1 MSREYINIGSTPANE
16 DCFPCGHPLALAETR
31 IYRDQLRREFPTAD
45 LRVKA
50 FPHDFGTYHEVV
62 AYYDCEDEQSI
73 ETAYAVESD
82 ANGEWDDIARK
93 ELRDLRKTHRE
104 SV

>member
-1 MSREYINIGSTPANE
+1 MARDYITIGSTPANE
-16 DCFPCGHPLALAETR
+16 ECFPVGHAFSRAETR

-62 AYYDCEDEQSI
+62 AYYDNEDEQSI
-73 ETAYAVESD
+73 ETAYAVEVN
-82 ANGEWDDIARK
+82 ANSCWDSIARK
-93 ELRDLRKTHRE
+93 ELKALK
-104 SV
+104 